1 MTVINGN
8 YIPIDIKEKLVEFL
22 GIQEEEELG
31 RLVVVG
37 ADESRPELAEM
48 GWEETPKKVVA
59 EAG

>member
-1 MTVINGN
+1 MEFQGIRELE
-8 YIPIDIKEKLVEFL
+8 EK
-22 GIQEEEELG
+22 ELG
-31 RLVVVG
+31 RLVVLG